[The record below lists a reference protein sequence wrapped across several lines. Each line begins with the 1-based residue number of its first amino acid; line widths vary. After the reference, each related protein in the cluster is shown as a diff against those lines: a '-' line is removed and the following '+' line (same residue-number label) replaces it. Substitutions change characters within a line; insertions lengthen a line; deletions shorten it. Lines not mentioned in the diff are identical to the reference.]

1 MVGRSVPYWP
11 VLQPFAPSDV
21 LRACAKRILQPVEV
35 FPEVVIPDKLPHRSA
50 DDGTLGLA
58 VSIWWGLDVV
68 DPC

>member
-1 MVGRSVPYWP
+1 MVGRSVPYWL
-11 VLQPFAPSDV
+11 VAASAAAT
-21 LRACAKRILQPVEV
+21 RTIRCREGQPVEV

-50 DDGTLGLA
+50 DGGTLGLA